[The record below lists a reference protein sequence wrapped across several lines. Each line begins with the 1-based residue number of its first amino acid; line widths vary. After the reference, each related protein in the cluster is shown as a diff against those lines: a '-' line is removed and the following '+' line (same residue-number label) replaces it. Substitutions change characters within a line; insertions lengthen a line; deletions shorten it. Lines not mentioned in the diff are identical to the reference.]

1 MLFRSVTFAYTFLM
15 ARWAPSSGEVY
26 TSPNEVADA
35 LFGQFVFP
43 FELASVLLLVAI
55 IAAITLTMR
64 RRKGLKVQDVAAQV
78 ATRREDRVRLLQMK
92 AEKPE

>member
-1 MLFRSVTFAYTFLM
+1 MIVILWT
-15 ARWAPSSGEVY
+15 
-26 TSPNEVADA
+26 DA
-35 LFGQFVFP
+35 LVW
-43 FELASVLLLVAI
+43 LLVAI